1 MREKNGFSQ
10 INKIKFNNQN
20 QKKMKKISMIIKLM
34 MFVLVIFGFK
44 ANTPSNNF
52 PSSVDS
58 SAGSWIDGNWEGTKF
73 QTNADKGWKTIL
85 VANSKTKKFTI
96 QYPELACGGTL
107 ELISIDKNRAVFTE
121 KIKEKEI
128 CVDNGYIIIT
138 LVDKKY
144 ISFTCLRD
152 EKTRLA
158 SYATLTKQ

>member
-1 MREKNGFSQ
+1 
-10 INKIKFNNQN
+10 
-20 QKKMKKISMIIKLM
+20 MILKLM
-34 MFVLVIFGFK
+34 MFVLVIFSFK

-52 PSSVDS
+52 PF
-58 SAGSWIDGNWEGTKF
+58 ATGSWIDGTWEGTKF
-73 QTNADKGWKTIL
+73 QTNADRGWKTIL
-85 VANSKTKKFTI
+85 EANSKTKKFTI

-107 ELISIDKNRAVFTE
+107 ELIKIDKNRAIFTE
-121 KIKEKEI
+121 KIKEKDV